1 MIGIRQMNNTL
12 WVEKYRP
19 TKIEDCILPKEIK
32 TMFQSIV
39 DSGEIPNLLLT
50 GSPGIGKT
58 TVAKALC
65 NQLDCDW
72 LMING
77 SDEGRMIDTLRTT
90 VVNYASTVSLSG
102 GRKVII
108 IDEADYMNKD
118 SVQPALR
125 GVIEEFSKNCRF
137 IFTCNFKNRIIPALH
152 SRCSVVDF
160 TISKDAKPF
169 LGMEMLDN
177 IKDILDE
184 EGVKYEGKILAELIL
199 KYFPD
204 FRRVINELQKYSLNG
219 VIDDG
224 ILKQSSDENFNELF
238 VALKG
243 KDFSGMRKWVAQN
256 IDNDHV
262 RLYRQIYDNLNK
274 RFVKQSIPQAVL
286 IIADYSYK
294 AAFVADQEV
303 NMVACLTELM
313 MDCEFV

>member
-1 MIGIRQMNNTL
+1 MNNTL

-19 TKIEDCILPKEIK
+19 ETIDDCVLPVLTKNVFL
-32 TMFQSIV
+32 SIV
-39 DSGEIPNLLLT
+39 DNDEIPNLLLT
-50 GSPGIGKT
+50 GSPGSGKT

-65 NQLDCDW
+65 NQLGIDW

-102 GRKVII
+102 GKKVII

-160 TISKDAKPF
+160 AIGKDDKPTIA
-169 LGMEMLDN
+169 MEMLTN
-177 IKDILDE
+177 IKKMLDNE
-184 EGVKYEGKILAELIL
+184 SVKYEERVLVDLVL
-199 KYFPD
+199 KHFPD

-219 VIDDG
+219 IIDSG
-224 ILKQSSDENFNELF
+224 ILQQFSDENFTELF

-262 RLYRQIYDNLNK
+262 RLFRQIYDNLNGK
-274 RFVKQSIPQAVL
+274 FQKKSIPPAIL

-294 AAFVADQEV
+294 SAFVADQEV
-303 NMVACLTELM
+303 NMVACLTEIM
-313 MDCEFV
+313 MECELV

>member
-1 MIGIRQMNNTL
+1 MDNTL
-12 WVEKYRP
+12 WVEKFRP
-19 TKIEDCILPKEIK
+19 KQIEDCILPVEIK
-32 TMFQSIV
+32 NTFQSIV
-39 DSGEIPNLLLT
+39 DSEEIPNLLLT

-65 NQLDCDW
+65 NQLDCDSI
-72 LMING
+72 MING

-102 GRKVII
+102 GKKVII

-160 TISKDAKPF
+160 VIGKDAKPV
-169 LGMEMLDN
+169 LAMEMLEN
-177 IKDILDE
+177 VKWILNEEKVKFDE
-184 EGVKYEGKILAELIL
+184 KVLAELIM

-224 ILKQSSDENFNELF
+224 ILKLSSDENFDELF

-243 KDFSGMRKWVAQN
+243 KNFSGMRVWVAQN

-262 RLYRQIYDNLNK
+262 RLYRQIYDTLNK
-274 RFVKQSIPQAVL
+274 RFEKRSIPQAVL
-286 IIADYSYK
+286 TIADYSYK
-294 AAFVADQEV
+294 SAFVADQEV
-303 NMVACLTELM
+303 NMVACLTEIMLE
-313 MDCEFV
+313 CEFV

>member
-1 MIGIRQMNNTL
+1 MNNTL

-19 TKIEDCILPKEIK
+19 TKIEDCILPDEIK
-32 TMFQSIV
+32 TTFQSIV

-102 GRKVII
+102 GKKVIV

-160 TISKDAKPF
+160 VISKNDKPV
-169 LGMEMLDN
+169 LGMEMLTN
-177 IKDILDE
+177 VKRILNKE
-184 EGVKYEGKILAELIL
+184 EVEYEESVLVQLIL

-219 VIDDG
+219 IIDED

-262 RLYRQIYDNLNK
+262 RLYRQIYDTLNN
-274 RFVKQSIPQAVL
+274 RFEKKSIPQAVL
-286 IIADYSYK
+286 TIADYSYK
-294 AAFVADQEV
+294 SAFVADQEV
-303 NMVACLTELM
+303 NMVACLTEIM
-313 MDCEFV
+313 MDCEFI

>member
-1 MIGIRQMNNTL
+1 MNNTL

-19 TKIEDCILPKEIK
+19 TKIEDCILPDEIK
-32 TMFQSIV
+32 TTFQSIV

-102 GRKVII
+102 GKKVIV

-160 TISKDAKPF
+160 VISKNDKPA
-169 LGMEMLDN
+169 LGMEMLEN
-177 IKDILDE
+177 VKRILNE
-184 EGVKYEGKILAELIL
+184 EGVKYEESVLVQLIL

-219 VIDDG
+219 VIDED

-238 VALKG
+238 VALKE
-243 KDFSGMRKWVAQN
+243 KDFSTMRKWVAQN

-262 RLYRQIYDNLNK
+262 RLYRQIYDTLNN
-274 RFVKQSIPQAVL
+274 RFEKKSIPQAVL
-286 IIADYSYK
+286 TIADYSYK
-294 AAFVADQEV
+294 SAFVADQEV
-303 NMVACLTELM
+303 NMVACLTEIM
-313 MDCEFV
+313 MDCEFI

>member
-1 MIGIRQMNNTL
+1 MNNTL

-19 TKIEDCILPKEIK
+19 TKIENCILPDEIK

-102 GRKVII
+102 GKKVII

-160 TISKDAKPF
+160 KISKDAKPA
-169 LGMEMLDN
+169 LGMEMLEN
-177 IKDILDE
+177 VKRILNE
-184 EGVKYEGKILAELIL
+184 ESVNYEESVLVQLVL

-219 VIDDG
+219 IIDEN

-238 VALKG
+238 VALKE
-243 KDFSGMRKWVAQN
+243 KNFSGMRKWVAQN

-262 RLYRQIYDNLNK
+262 RLYRQIYDTLND
-274 RFVKQSIPQAVL
+274 RFEKKSIPQAVL
-286 IIADYSYK
+286 TIADYSYK
-294 AAFVADQEV
+294 SAFVADQEV
-303 NMVACLTELM
+303 NMVACLTEMM

>member
-1 MIGIRQMNNTL
+1 MNDIL

-19 TKIEDCILPKEIK
+19 KLVGQCVLPDNTQKVFSEIVEK
-32 TMFQSIV
+32 
-39 DSGEIPNLLLT
+39 GEIPNLLLT

-58 TVAKALC
+58 TIAKALC
-65 NQLDCDW
+65 NQLECDW

-90 VVNYASTVSLSG
+90 ITNFASTVSLSG
-102 GRKVII
+102 GKKVLI
-108 IDEADYMNKD
+108 IDEADYMNPE
-118 SVQPALR
+118 SVQPAMR
-125 GVIEEFSKNCRF
+125 GSIEQFAQNCRF

-160 TISKDAKPF
+160 AIGKNDKPTIA
-169 LGMEMLDN
+169 MEMLTN
-177 IKDILDE
+177 IKKMLDAE
-184 EGVKYEGKILAELIL
+184 AVKYEEKVLADLVL

-219 VIDDG
+219 IIDSG
-224 ILKQSSDENFNELF
+224 ILKQSSDENFTELF

-262 RLYRQIYDNLNK
+262 RLFRQIYDNLNGK
-274 RFVKQSIPQAVL
+274 FQKKSIPPAIL

-294 AAFVADQEV
+294 SAFVADQEV
-303 NMVACLTELM
+303 NMVACLTEIM
-313 MDCEFV
+313 MECELV

>member
-1 MIGIRQMNNTL
+1 MNNTL

-19 TKIEDCILPKEIK
+19 TKIEDCILPDEIK
-32 TMFQSIV
+32 TTFQSIV

-102 GRKVII
+102 GKKVIV

-160 TISKDAKPF
+160 IISKNDKPA
-169 LGMEMLDN
+169 LGMEMLEN
-177 IKDILDE
+177 VKRILNE
-184 EGVKYEGKILAELIL
+184 EGVKYKESVLVQLVL

-219 VIDDG
+219 IIDED

-262 RLYRQIYDNLNK
+262 RLYRQIYDTLNN
-274 RFVKQSIPQAVL
+274 RFEKKSIPQAVL
-286 IIADYSYK
+286 TIADYSYK
-294 AAFVADQEV
+294 SAFVADQEV
-303 NMVACLTELM
+303 NMVACLTEIM
-313 MDCEFV
+313 MDCEFI

>member
-1 MIGIRQMNNTL
+1 MNNTL

-19 TKIEDCILPKEIK
+19 TKIEDCILPDEIK
-32 TMFQSIV
+32 TTFQSIV

-102 GRKVII
+102 GKKVIV

-160 TISKDAKPF
+160 VISKDAKPA
-169 LGMEMLDN
+169 LGMEMLEN
-177 IKDILDE
+177 VKRILNA
-184 EGVKYEGKILAELIL
+184 EGVKYEESVLVQLIL

-219 VIDDG
+219 IIDED

-238 VALKG
+238 VALKA

-262 RLYRQIYDNLNK
+262 RLYRQIYDTLNN
-274 RFVKQSIPQAVL
+274 RFEKKSIPAAVL
-286 IIADYSYK
+286 TIADYSYK
-294 AAFVADQEV
+294 SAFVADQEV
-303 NMVACLTELM
+303 NMVACLTEMM

>member
-1 MIGIRQMNNTL
+1 MNNTL

-19 TKIEDCILPKEIK
+19 ETIDDCVLPVLTKNVFL
-32 TMFQSIV
+32 SIV
-39 DSGEIPNLLLT
+39 DNDEIPNLLLT
-50 GSPGIGKT
+50 GSPGSGKT

-65 NQLDCDW
+65 NQLGIDW

-102 GRKVII
+102 GKKVII

-160 TISKDAKPF
+160 AIGKDDKPEIA
-169 LGMEMLDN
+169 MEMLSN
-177 IKDILDE
+177 IKKILE
-184 EGVKYEGKILAELIL
+184 AEGVTYEEKILADLVL

-224 ILKQSSDENFNELF
+224 ILKQSSDENFMELF

-262 RLYRQIYDNLNK
+262 RLYRQIYDNLNGK
-274 RFVKQSIPQAVL
+274 FAKKSIPPAIL

-294 AAFVADQEV
+294 SAFVADQEV
-303 NMVACLTELM
+303 NMVACLTEM
-313 MDCEFV
+313 MMECELV

>member
-1 MIGIRQMNNTL
+1 MNNTL

-19 TKIEDCILPKEIK
+19 TKIEDCILPDEIK

-102 GRKVII
+102 GKKVIV

-160 TISKDAKPF
+160 RISKDDKPA
-169 LGMEMLDN
+169 LGMEMLTN
-177 IKDILDE
+177 VKRILNK
-184 EGVKYEGKILAELIL
+184 EGVEYEESVLVQLVL

-219 VIDDG
+219 IIDED

-238 VALKG
+238 VALKE
-243 KDFSGMRKWVAQN
+243 KNFSGMRKWVAQN

-262 RLYRQIYDNLNK
+262 RLYRQIYDTLND
-274 RFVKQSIPQAVL
+274 RFEKKSIPQAVL
-286 IIADYSYK
+286 TIADYSYK
-294 AAFVADQEV
+294 SAFVADQEV
-303 NMVACLTELM
+303 NMVACLTEIM
-313 MDCEFV
+313 MDCEFI

>member
-1 MIGIRQMNNTL
+1 MNNTL

-19 TKIEDCILPKEIK
+19 ETIDDCVLPVLTKNVFL
-32 TMFQSIV
+32 SIV
-39 DSGEIPNLLLT
+39 DNDEIPNLLLT
-50 GSPGIGKT
+50 GSPGSGKT

-65 NQLDCDW
+65 NQLGIDW

-102 GRKVII
+102 GKKVII

-160 TISKDAKPF
+160 AIGKNDKPTIA
-169 LGMEMLDN
+169 MEMLTN
-177 IKDILDE
+177 IKKMLDAE
-184 EGVKYEGKILAELIL
+184 AVKYEEKVLADLVL

-219 VIDDG
+219 IIDSG
-224 ILKQSSDENFNELF
+224 ILKQSSDENFTELF

-262 RLYRQIYDNLNK
+262 RLFRQIYDNLNGK
-274 RFVKQSIPQAVL
+274 FQKKSIPPAIL

-294 AAFVADQEV
+294 SAFVADQEV
-303 NMVACLTELM
+303 NMVACLTEIM
-313 MDCEFV
+313 MECELV

>member
-1 MIGIRQMNNTL
+1 MNNTL

-19 TKIEDCILPKEIK
+19 TKIEDCILPDEIK
-32 TMFQSIV
+32 TTFQSIV

-102 GRKVII
+102 GKKVIV

-160 TISKDAKPF
+160 IISKDAKPA
-169 LGMEMLDN
+169 LGMEMLEN
-177 IKDILDE
+177 VKRILNE
-184 EGVKYEGKILAELIL
+184 EGVKYEESVLVQLIL

-219 VIDDG
+219 VIDED

-262 RLYRQIYDNLNK
+262 RLYRQIYDTLNN
-274 RFVKQSIPQAVL
+274 RFEKKSIPAAVL
-286 IIADYSYK
+286 TIADYSYK

-303 NMVACLTELM
+303 NMVACLTEMM

>member
-1 MIGIRQMNNTL
+1 MNNTL

-19 TKIEDCILPKEIK
+19 TKIEDCILPDEIK

-102 GRKVII
+102 GKKVII

-160 TISKDAKPF
+160 RISKDDKPA
-169 LGMEMLDN
+169 LGMEMLEN
-177 IKDILDE
+177 VKRILNE
-184 EGVKYEGKILAELIL
+184 ESVKYEESVLVQLVL

-219 VIDDG
+219 IIDED

-238 VALKG
+238 VALKE
-243 KDFSGMRKWVAQN
+243 KNFSGMRKWVAQN

-262 RLYRQIYDNLNK
+262 RLYRQIYDTLND
-274 RFVKQSIPQAVL
+274 RFEKKSIPQAVL
-286 IIADYSYK
+286 TIADYSYK
-294 AAFVADQEV
+294 SAFVADQEV
-303 NMVACLTELM
+303 NMVACLTEIM
-313 MDCEFV
+313 MECEFI

>member
-1 MIGIRQMNNTL
+1 MNNTL

-19 TKIEDCILPKEIK
+19 TKIEDCILPDEIK

-102 GRKVII
+102 GKKVII
-108 IDEADYMNKD
+108 VDEADYMNKD

-160 TISKDAKPF
+160 RISKDAKPA
-169 LGMEMLDN
+169 LGMEMLEN
-177 IKDILDE
+177 VKRILNE
-184 EGVKYEGKILAELIL
+184 ESVKYEESVLVQLVL

-219 VIDDG
+219 IIDED

-262 RLYRQIYDNLNK
+262 RLYRQIYDTLNN
-274 RFVKQSIPQAVL
+274 RFEKKSIPQAVL
-286 IIADYSYK
+286 TIANYSYMS
-294 AAFVADQEV
+294 AFVADQEV
-303 NMVACLTELM
+303 NMVACLTEIM
-313 MDCEFV
+313 MDSEFV

>member
-1 MIGIRQMNNTL
+1 MNNTL

-19 TKIEDCILPKEIK
+19 TKIEDCILPDEIK
-32 TMFQSIV
+32 TTFQSIV

-102 GRKVII
+102 GKKVIV

-160 TISKDAKPF
+160 RISKDAKPA
-169 LGMEMLDN
+169 LGMEMLEN
-177 IKDILDE
+177 VKRILNE
-184 EGVKYEGKILAELIL
+184 EGV
-199 KYFPD
+199 
-204 FRRVINELQKYSLNG
+204 
-219 VIDDG
+219 
-224 ILKQSSDENFNELF
+224 
-238 VALKG
+238 
-243 KDFSGMRKWVAQN
+243 
-256 IDNDHV
+256 
-262 RLYRQIYDNLNK
+262 
-274 RFVKQSIPQAVL
+274 
-286 IIADYSYK
+286 
-294 AAFVADQEV
+294 
-303 NMVACLTELM
+303 
-313 MDCEFV
+313 